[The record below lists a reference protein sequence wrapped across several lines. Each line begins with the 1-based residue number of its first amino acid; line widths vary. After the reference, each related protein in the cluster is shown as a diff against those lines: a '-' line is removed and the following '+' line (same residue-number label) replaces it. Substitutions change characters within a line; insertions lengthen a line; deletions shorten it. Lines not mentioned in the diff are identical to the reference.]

1 MTKFFDYQNAI
12 ATLNGQPA
20 AAVELDLNDRER
32 YYLRSSVDEYP
43 REGRYYSTDIEEE
56 VFDRGWN
63 RGRHCFVKWV
73 ITPWENTR
81 WGSKEAYDRDH
92 FVPEEADFTQPVE
105 VGIDTFNSIASDY
118 ITRQSR
124 PKAFSALETMV
135 KASHLNLCCDGIALT
150 TSSRP
155 DVVKHVTWRYCRSAG
170 GARIYSVKEYDSV
183 DSIKKEYDEKE
194 AAEKKARLDF
204 AHMCTDAARKTGVP
218 FDIAL
223 AFKGDEEAIVRF
235 RDTLKAAIKKGGAD
249 MHEITCG
256 RARASAEMAKLGID
270 YGNADPNRV
279 KYYVANC
286 LEKGGIIKQ

>member
-1 MTKFFDYQNAI
+1 MTKFYDYKNAI
-12 ATLNGQPA
+12 THLNGKPA
-20 AAVELDLNDRER
+20 TAVELDLNDRER
-32 YYLRSSVDEYP
+32 YYLRSIVDEYP

-56 VFDRGWN
+56 FFDRGWN

-73 ITPWENTR
+73 LTPWENTR

-105 VGIDTFNSIASDY
+105 VGIDVFTEIDGDY
-118 ITRQSR
+118 ITWQSR
-124 PKAFSALETMV
+124 PMAFAALETMV
-135 KASHLNLCCDGIALT
+135 KASHLNFCYGGIALT
-150 TSSRP
+150 TSNRP
-155 DVVKHVTWRYCRSAG
+155 DVVKHVTWRYCSG

-183 DSIKKEYDEKE
+183 DSIKKEFDEKE
-194 AAEKKARLDF
+194 AAEEQSRLDF
-204 AHMCTDAARKTGVP
+204 AHMCTSAARKTGVP

-235 RDTLKAAIKKGGAD
+235 RATLKAAIKKGGAD